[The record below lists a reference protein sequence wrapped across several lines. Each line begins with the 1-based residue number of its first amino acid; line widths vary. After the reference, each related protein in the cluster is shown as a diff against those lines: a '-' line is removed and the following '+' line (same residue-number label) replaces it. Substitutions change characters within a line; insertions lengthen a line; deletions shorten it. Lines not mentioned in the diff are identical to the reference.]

1 MNKTSYTPQAF
12 HDHVQREHKLSA
24 FSTYLKE
31 IVYGGVDGIVTTF
44 AVVAGFTGAQSGDS
58 TIAALSVTTVLLFGF
73 ANLFADGVSM
83 GLGNILSVR
92 ADQDVYKREKEKER
106 KKIRSH
112 TESEVAETIFILEE
126 EGFTK
131 EQAQQLAN
139 IYATNEK
146 YWLTFMMN
154 HEMEMTSPENDK
166 PILTGFSTFI
176 SFIIFGAVPIIPY
189 LFLREDP
196 NIFTISSIATFG
208 ALVSLGILRYRVTK
222 ETIVRSVGEV
232 VLLGGLSA
240 MIAYLVGTF
249 FRV

>member
-1 MNKTSYTPQAF
+1 MNTVTYTPEEF
-12 HDHVQREHKLSA
+12 HDHVKREHKLSA

-58 TIAALSVTTVLLFGF
+58 TVAALSVTTVLLFGF

-106 KKIRSH
+106 KKIKNNNDH
-112 TESEVAETIFILEE
+112 EIAETIFILKE
-126 EGFTK
+126 EGFSDT
-131 EQAQQLAN
+131 QAKQLAS

-146 YWLTFMMN
+146 YWLSFMMN
-154 HEMEMTSPENDK
+154 HELEMTSPENDK
-166 PILTGFSTFI
+166 PILTGFSTFL

-189 LFLREDP
+189 LFLRNDP
-196 NIFTISSIATFG
+196 NIFMISTIATFG
-208 ALVSLGILRYRVTK
+208 ALATLGIIRYRVTK
-222 ETIVRSVGEV
+222 ETVLRSVGEV
-232 VLLGGLSA
+232 ILLGGLSA
-240 MIAYLVGTF
+240 MIAYFVGTL
-249 FRV
+249 FRG

>member
-1 MNKTSYTPQAF
+1 MSKTSYTSEAF
-12 HDHVQREHKLSA
+12 HEHVQNEHRMSA

-92 ADQDVYKREKEKER
+92 ADQDVYRKEKEKER
-106 KKIRSH
+106 QKIKNSR
-112 TESEVAETIFILEE
+112 ESEVAETIFILKE
-126 EGFTK
+126 EGFSE
-131 EQAQQLAN
+131 EQAKQLAS

-154 HEMEMTSPENDK
+154 HELEMTSPENDK
-166 PILTGFSTFI
+166 PILSGFSTFV
-176 SFIIFGAVPIIPY
+176 SFIIFGAIPIVPY
-189 LFLREDP
+189 LLLQDHPE
-196 NIFTISSIATFG
+196 IFVISSVATLS
-208 ALVSLGILRYRVTK
+208 ALVILGIVRYRVTK

-240 MIAYLVGTF
+240 SIAYVVGTF